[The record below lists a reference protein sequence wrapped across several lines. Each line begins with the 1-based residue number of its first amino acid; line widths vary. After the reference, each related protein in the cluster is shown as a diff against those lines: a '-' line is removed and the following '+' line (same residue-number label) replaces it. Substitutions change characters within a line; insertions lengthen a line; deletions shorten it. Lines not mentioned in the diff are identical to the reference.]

1 MNTRNNSAGN
11 DIDESELAGLSQEER
26 DALAADP
33 DEVTN
38 LADATADLSAAAGDD
53 DDDDKGAAAAEAQ
66 KAADEKAAS
75 DKAAAEKAAADA
87 KADADNEE
95 KAEAARVAK
104 EAAESSAKEAAE
116 SKKAADD
123 AAALDAKKAEDAK
136 AAAAAAQA
144 DEDEPF
150 VSVYTAPPVEDYDKK
165 AGALDTRVKEAT
177 EKFKAGDMTLE
188 DYDAER
194 ANVER
199 ERRDLDAAK
208 LKADIAGE
216 QQVQTAE
223 QRWTWEINRFYRRVA
238 KDEGVNY
245 TGSTLLLSALDT
257 RVKEL
262 ANMRENQDKDSTW
275 FLEEAHR
282 QVKAELGIG
291 RKAQAAADDDAG
303 KKAAEAK
310 AKTDTETKKKLAEQ
324 AAARR
329 PARKDLPR
337 DIGGLPAAGADT
349 GAGDDEFAALDNLEG
364 MELENALARMPKE
377 KADRYLTGR

>member
-1 MNTRNNSAGN
+1 M
-11 DIDESELAGLSQEER
+11 
-26 DALAADP
+26 
-33 DEVTN
+33 
-38 LADATADLSAAAGDD
+38 
-53 DDDDKGAAAAEAQ
+53 
-66 KAADEKAAS
+66 
-75 DKAAAEKAAADA
+75 
-87 KADADNEE
+87 
-95 KAEAARVAK
+95 
-104 EAAESSAKEAAE
+104 
-116 SKKAADD
+116 
-123 AAALDAKKAEDAK
+123 
-136 AAAAAAQA
+136 
-144 DEDEPF
+144 
-150 VSVYTAPPVEDYDKK
+150 
-165 AGALDTRVKEAT
+165 KEAT
-177 EKFKAGDMTLE
+177 ENFKAGDMTLE

-194 ANVER
+194 AKVER

-208 LKADIAGE
+208 LKADIASE

-238 KDEGVNY
+238 KEEGVNY

-291 RKAQAAADDDAG
+291 KKASEVGDDDTA
-303 KKAAEAK
+303 KRAKADAEAR
-310 AKTDTETKKKLAEQ
+310 KKLAEQ

-329 PARKDLPR
+329 PPRKDLPK
-337 DIGGLPAAGADT
+337 DLGGLPAAGSDT
-349 GAGDDEFAALDNLEG
+349 GGGEDEFAQLDNLEG